1 MLPSARR
8 IGSLVEWSGVQPG
21 LPTLE
26 VPLPNVAPRIREL
39 PQLLEAVDKI
49 RPVVEAGANE
59 SEKLRRLPDATA
71 KALHEAGLFHMLLPR
86 EMGGLEADPVSQSEV
101 IERLAYIDGS
111 AAWCAFIG
119 AGSTGFVAA
128 QLPDAGIQDVL
139 ARSGGEWPVFAG
151 SPATGGT
158 AERVP
163 GGYRIT
169 GRWAWASGIGHAS
182 WVQAGFMVMEKGEPA
197 RGENGL
203 PLMLAAVIPVADL
216 TVEDSWHTMGLRGT
230 GSAHFSSPGITIP
243 EHRTFPFLNPLAR
256 RGGVLFQLPVLGFF
270 GPAFSGFFQG
280 LGRRALDEITRIAQ
294 TKTRIMAGTRIAE
307 RGVFQRDLALAD
319 GKLRAARLLLHHE
332 LAALWQRLHDGRP
345 PSELES
351 NRVLFA
357 FTHNAQAG
365 VEAADMAFRYGGG
378 EALFLESPL
387 QRIKRDI
394 EGGAQHIL
402 VGEHN
407 FELLGKAMLG
417 VTGATPAIGP
427 R

>member
-1 MLPSARR
+1 MS
-8 IGSLVEWSGVQPG
+8 
-21 LPTLE
+21 
-26 VPLPNVAPRIREL
+26 NVAPRIPEL
-39 PQLLEAVDKI
+39 PQLVEAVDKI
-49 RPVVEAGANE
+49 RPVIEAGQAE
-59 SEKLRRLPDATA
+59 SEKLRKLPAATA
-71 KALHEAGLFHMLLPR
+71 TALREAGLFHMLVPR
-86 EMGGLEADPVSQSEV
+86 ALGGLEADPVSQSEI
-101 IERLAYIDGS
+101 IERLAYIDAS

-128 QLPDAGIQDVL
+128 QLPDSGIQDVL
-139 ARSGGEWPVFAG
+139 AQSGGEWPVFAG

-163 GGYRIT
+163 GGYRLT
-169 GRWAWASGIGHAS
+169 GRWAWASGIGHAT
-182 WVQAGFMVMEKGEPA
+182 WVQAGFMVMEKGEPV
-197 RGENGL
+197 RSESGI
-203 PLMLAAVIPVADL
+203 PQMLAAVIPVADL
-216 TVEDSWHTMGLRGT
+216 DVEDSWHTMGLRGT
-230 GSAHFSSPGITIP
+230 GSAHFNSPGITIP
-243 EHRTFPFLNPLAR
+243 EERTFDFLQPVAR

-280 LGRRALDEITRIAQ
+280 LGRRALDEIARVAQ
-294 TKTRIMAGTRIAE
+294 TKTRVMAGTRLAE

-319 GKLRAARLLLHHE
+319 GKLRAARLLLHYE
-332 LAALWQRLHDGRP
+332 LAALWQRLHDRRP
-345 PSELES
+345 ASEIES

-357 FTHNAQAG
+357 FAHNAQTG
-365 VEAADMAFRYGGG
+365 VEAANMAFRYGGG

-402 VGEHN
+402 VGEQN

-417 VTGATPAIGP
+417 VSGAAPAIQP

>member
-128 QLPDAGIQDVL
+128 QLPDAGIQDLL

-203 PLMLAAVIPVADL
+203 PRMLAAVIPVADL

>member
-1 MLPSARR
+1 M
-8 IGSLVEWSGVQPG
+8 QPG
-21 LPTLE
+21 LPPTLE
-26 VPLPNVAPRIREL
+26 ARLSNIAPRIPEL

-49 RPVVEAGANE
+49 RPLIEAGADE
-59 SEKLRRLPDATA
+59 SEMLRKLPDATST
-71 KALHEAGLFHMLLPR
+71 ALQQAGLFHMLMPR

-128 QLPDAGIQDVL
+128 QLPDSGIQDVL

-158 AERVP
+158 AQRVP

-169 GRWAWASGIGHAS
+169 GRWAWASGIGHAT

-197 RGENGL
+197 RDENGM

-230 GSAHFSSPGITIP
+230 GSAHFSSPGITVP
-243 EHRTFPFLNPLAR
+243 EHRTFTFLQPQAR

-280 LGRRALDEITRIAQ
+280 LGRRALDEIAHLAQ
-294 TKTRIMAGTRIAE
+294 TKTRVMAGTRLAE

-332 LAALWQRLHDGRP
+332 LAALWQRLHDGRAA
-345 PSELES
+345 SEIES

-357 FTHNAQAG
+357 FAHNAQMG

-378 EALFLESPL
+378 EAIFLASPL

-394 EGGAQHIL
+394 EAGAQHIL

-407 FELLGKAMLG
+407 LELLGKAMLG
-417 VTGATPAIGP
+417 VSGATPAIGP

>member
-128 QLPDAGIQDVL
+128 QLPDAGIQDLL

-203 PLMLAAVIPVADL
+203 QLMLAAVIPVADL

-387 QRIKRDI
+387 QRIKRDV

-407 FELLGKAMLG
+407 LELLGKAMLG
-417 VTGATPAIGP
+417 VAGATPAIGP

>member
-1 MLPSARR
+1 MSDL
-8 IGSLVEWSGVQPG
+8 
-21 LPTLE
+21 
-26 VPLPNVAPRIREL
+26 APRIPEL
-39 PQLLEAVDKI
+39 SQLLEAVDKI
-49 RPVVEAGANE
+49 RPVVEAGQAE
-59 SEKLRRLPDATA
+59 SENLRKLPDATA
-71 KALHEAGLFHMLLPR
+71 TALREAGLFHMLLPR
-86 EMGGLEADPVSQSEV
+86 AMGGFEVDPVSQSEI
-101 IERLAYIDGS
+101 IERLAYIDAS

-128 QLPDAGIQDVL
+128 QLTDAGIQEVL

-158 AERVP
+158 AERVS

-169 GRWAWASGIGHAS
+169 GRWAWASGIGHAT

-197 RGENGL
+197 LGANGM
-203 PLMLAAVIPVADL
+203 PRMLAAAIPVADL
-216 TVEDSWHTMGLRGT
+216 VVEDSWHTMGLRGT
-230 GSAHFSSPGITIP
+230 GSAHFNSPGITVP
-243 EHRTFPFLNPLAR
+243 EARTFDFLQPVAR

-280 LGRRALDEITRIAQ
+280 LGRRALDEIARIAQ
-294 TKTRIMAGTRIAE
+294 TKTRVMAGTRIAE

-319 GKLRAARLLLHHE
+319 GKLRAARLLLHSE
-332 LAALWQRLHDGRP
+332 LAALWQRLHDNRP
-345 PSELES
+345 ASEIES

-357 FTHNAQAG
+357 FAHNAQMG
-365 VEAADMAFRYGGG
+365 VEAANMAFRYGGG

-417 VTGATPAIGP
+417 VSGATPTIQP

>member
-1 MLPSARR
+1 MSHP
-8 IGSLVEWSGVQPG
+8 
-21 LPTLE
+21 
-26 VPLPNVAPRIREL
+26 APRIPEL

-49 RPVVEAGANE
+49 RPVVEAGQAE
-59 SEKLRRLPDATA
+59 SEKLRKLPDATA
-71 KALHEAGLFHMLLPR
+71 TALREAGLFHMLMPR
-86 EMGGLEADPVSQSEV
+86 AMGGFEVDPVSQSEI
-101 IERLAYIDGS
+101 IERLAYIDAS

-128 QLPDAGIQDVL
+128 QLPDSGIQDVL

-169 GRWAWASGIGHAS
+169 GRWAWASGIGHAT
-182 WVQAGFMVMEKGEPA
+182 WVQAGFMVMEKGEPV
-197 RGENGL
+197 RGENGM
-203 PLMLAAVIPVADL
+203 PQMLAAVIPVADL
-216 TVEDSWHTMGLRGT
+216 NVEDSWHTMGLRGT
-230 GSAHFSSPGITIP
+230 GSAHFNSPGITVP
-243 EHRTFPFLNPLAR
+243 EERTFDFLQPVAR

-280 LGRRALDEITRIAQ
+280 LGRRALDEIARLAQ

-345 PSELES
+345 ASEIES

-357 FTHNAQAG
+357 FAHNAQTG
-365 VEAADMAFRYGGG
+365 VEATNMAFRYGGG

-417 VTGATPAIGP
+417 VSGATPAIQP

>member
-1 MLPSARR
+1 MS
-8 IGSLVEWSGVQPG
+8 
-21 LPTLE
+21 
-26 VPLPNVAPRIREL
+26 NVAPRIPEL

-49 RPVVEAGANE
+49 RPVIEAGQAE
-59 SEKLRRLPDATA
+59 SEKLRKLPAATA
-71 KALHEAGLFHMLLPR
+71 TALREAGLFHMLMPR
-86 EMGGLEADPVSQSEV
+86 AMGGLEADPVSQSEV
-101 IERLAYIDGS
+101 IERLAYIDAS

-128 QLPDAGIQDVL
+128 QLPDSGIQDVL

-163 GGYRIT
+163 GGYRLT
-169 GRWAWASGIGHAS
+169 GRWAWASGIGHAT
-182 WVQAGFMVMEKGEPA
+182 WVQAGFMVMEKGEPV
-197 RGENGL
+197 RSESGI
-203 PLMLAAVIPVADL
+203 PQMLAAVIAVADL
-216 TVEDSWHTMGLRGT
+216 DVEDSWHTMGLRGT
-230 GSAHFSSPGITIP
+230 GSAHFNSPGITIP
-243 EHRTFPFLNPLAR
+243 EERTFDFLQPVAR

-280 LGRRALDEITRIAQ
+280 LGRRALDEIARVAQ
-294 TKTRIMAGTRIAE
+294 TKTRVMAGTRLAE

-319 GKLRAARLLLHHE
+319 GKLRAARLLLHDE
-332 LAALWQRLHDGRP
+332 LAALWQRLHDRRP
-345 PSELES
+345 ASEIES

-357 FTHNAQAG
+357 FAHNAQTG
-365 VEAADMAFRYGGG
+365 VEAANMAFRYGGG

-402 VGEHN
+402 VGEQN

-417 VTGATPAIGP
+417 VSGAAPAIQP

>member
-1 MLPSARR
+1 MS
-8 IGSLVEWSGVQPG
+8 
-21 LPTLE
+21 
-26 VPLPNVAPRIREL
+26 PLAPRIPEL

-49 RPVVEAGANE
+49 RPVVEAGQAA
-59 SEKLRRLPDATA
+59 SEQLRKLPDATVS
-71 KALHEAGLFHMLLPR
+71 ALRDAGLFRMLMPR
-86 EMGGLEADPVSQSEV
+86 AMGGFEVDPVSQSEI
-101 IERLAYIDGS
+101 IERLAYAHAS

-128 QLPDAGIQDVL
+128 QLPDSGIQDVL
-139 ARSGGEWPVFAG
+139 SRSGGAWPVFAG

-169 GRWAWASGIGHAS
+169 GRWAWASGIGHAT
-182 WVQAGFMVMEKGEPA
+182 WVRAGFMVMEKGEPV

-203 PLMLAAVIPVADL
+203 PRMLAAVIPVADL
-216 TVEDSWHTMGLRGT
+216 VVEDSWHTMGLRGT
-230 GSAHFSSPGITIP
+230 GSAHFNSPGIIVP
-243 EHRTFPFLNPLAR
+243 EDRTFDFLQPVAR

-280 LGRRALDEITRIAQ
+280 LGRRALDEIAQIAQ
-294 TKTRIMAGTRIAE
+294 TKTRVMAGTRIAE

-332 LAALWQRLHDGRP
+332 LAALWQRLYDGRP
-345 PSELES
+345 ASEIEN
-351 NRVLFA
+351 NRVLLAFA
-357 FTHNAQAG
+357 HNAQMG
-365 VEAADMAFRYGGG
+365 VEAVDMAFRYGGG
-378 EALFLESPL
+378 EAIFLESPL

-394 EGGAQHIL
+394 EAGAQHIL
-402 VGEHN
+402 VGEHSL
-407 FELLGKAMLG
+407 ELLGKAMLG
-417 VTGATPAIGP
+417 VSGATPAIQP

>member
-203 PLMLAAVIPVADL
+203 PRMLAAVIPVADL

-280 LGRRALDEITRIAQ
+280 LGRRALDDITRIAQ